1 MGQVISVINLKGGV
15 GKTQMTVALAEF
27 MALKYAKKVLVI
39 DLDPQTNATLSLVG
53 EEVWLEKDQKGET
66 LFQLF
71 QDSLK
76 RTFRFDLKKAIIKKV
91 SNIGG
96 GIEDLHLLPS
106 SLEMIKIQ
114 DDLALMPAGLFSS
127 VNQFTILQK
136 AISPILGQY
145 DLVFI
150 DCPASLGTITMNGIY
165 LSDYYLIPCI
175 PDIRSTYSLP
185 YIISRMDELKRTAH
199 LKANPLGIV
208 ISMYRS
214 QNKLHNSMI
223 AQLKE
228 RSSLPRKADRWV
240 PPLFNSL
247 ISFSVKSGEAA
258 EFNPEVKTLKQKY
271 GYGAAFEEY
280 HGLAQEFLSRIK

>member
-1 MGQVISVINLKGGV
+1 MAKVISIINLKGGV

-27 MALKYAKKVLVI
+27 LALQHTKKVLVI

-53 EEVWLEKDQKGET
+53 EEIWLEKDQKGET

-76 RTFRFDLKKAIIKKV
+76 RTFRFELTKAIIKKV
-91 SNIGG
+91 SNIDG
-96 GIEDLHLLPS
+96 GIDNLHLLPS

-114 DDLALMPAGLFSS
+114 DELALMPSGLFSAA
-127 VNQFTILQK
+127 NQFTILQK
-136 AISPILGQY
+136 AITPILGQY
-145 DLVFI
+145 DLILI
-150 DCPASLGTITMNGIY
+150 DCPASLGIITLNGLY

-175 PDIRSTYSLP
+175 PDVRSTYSLP
-185 YIISRMDELKRTAH
+185 YIINRMDELKRTVH
-199 LKANPLGIV
+199 LKVNPLGIV

-223 AQLKE
+223 NQLRE
-228 RSSLPRKADRWV
+228 RSKLPRPAERWI
-240 PPLFNSL
+240 PPLFSAL

-258 EFNPEVKTLKQKY
+258 EFNPQIKTLKQKY

-280 HGLAQEFLSRIK
+280 QGLALEFLTRVK